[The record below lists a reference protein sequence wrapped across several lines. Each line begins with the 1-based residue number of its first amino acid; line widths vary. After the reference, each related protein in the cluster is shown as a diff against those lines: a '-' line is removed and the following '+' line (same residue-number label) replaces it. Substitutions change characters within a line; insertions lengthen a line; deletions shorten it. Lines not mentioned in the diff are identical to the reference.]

1 MEIRPILLSLKQ
13 NKFMTIVTVLQV
25 SLTMAV
31 LSSAILT
38 TLVTLR
44 AWNMP
49 SGIHHNNII
58 RINAEFYDDTQDL
71 GAAMQRDLQRIKA
84 LPGVQ
89 DVARTYAVPF
99 TAEDVVELY
108 QTNEENAQPMQT
120 AVFEAETSLLDVL
133 QLKLLDGRRLSSADE
148 VIDGTGASQGA
159 ASVMVSEALAKALFN
174 EQSAVGKTLWLS
186 KGGDPVQVVGVYSN
200 VMTGERL
207 NGRGMSYHSLIRPQL
222 LWSQENEPEYLIRVE
237 DGRGAAMIEEL
248 VSLFY
253 QEQGRYVGASELLT
267 RVQKRMY
274 DGRGSRAMINL
285 VISAVL
291 MLITAVG
298 IAGLTSFQVNQRRK
312 QIGTRRAL
320 GARKSDIIR
329 YFLTEN
335 TLITWFGCLLGAL
348 VTLFL
353 IFDLSKRDE
362 ENYLNMGAIG
372 LIILSMWVINAIATW
387 LPARKAAKI
396 SPAIV
401 TRGN

>member
-13 NKFMTIVTVLQV
+13 NKFMTILIALQV
-25 SLTMAV
+25 ALTMAV

-49 SGIHHNNII
+49 SGIPHDNII
-58 RINAEFYDDTQDL
+58 RINADFYDDSQDL
-71 GAAMQRDLQRIKA
+71 GAAMQRDLQRLSA
-84 LPGVQ
+84 QPGVEAI
-89 DVARTYAVPF
+89 ARTYAVPF
-99 TAEDVVELY
+99 RAENVLNVFTSQD
-108 QTNEENAQPMQT
+108 ENAAPMQT
-120 AVFEAETSLLDVL
+120 ALVEAETSLFDVL
-133 QLKLLDGRRLSSADE
+133 ELTLLDGRWLSVNDE
-148 VIDGTGASQGA
+148 VIEGAASGQRA
-159 ASVMVSEALAKALFN
+159 ASVMISADLAKALFAG
-174 EQSAVGKTLWLS
+174 QSAVGKTLWLS

-200 VMTGERL
+200 MMTGENL
-207 NGRGMSYHSLIRPQL
+207 NGRGLSYHSLIRPQL
-222 LWSQENEPEYLIRVE
+222 LWSQENEPEYLIRV
-237 DGRGAAMIEEL
+237 DAGKGAAMIEEI

-291 MLITAVG
+291 MLITALG

-335 TLITWFGCLLGAL
+335 ALVTLFGCLLGLL
-348 VTLFL
+348 VTLYLMFE
-353 IFDLSKRDE
+353 LSERDE
-362 ENYLNMGAIG
+362 ENYLNMGVIG
-372 LIILSMWVINAIATW
+372 LIVLGMWAINAIATW
-387 LPARKAAKI
+387 LPARKAAQI